1 MLYPDLNGFEGSM
14 EKIDFQWIKIQ
25 PFSESLIVGIRVLL
39 GE

>member
-25 PFSESLIVGIRVLL
+25 PFSEPLSVGYMLIG
-39 GE
+39 